1 MLLYKYKVIKYVML
15 LLFKKITVNLL
26 LIIYLPNY
34 KNNILVELIHFL
46 TQKNKIYTRTPHY
59 ILMNIILKMYTFFKF
74 DLSLKISMVLI
85 VL

>member
-1 MLLYKYKVIKYVML
+1 ML

-34 KNNILVELIHFL
+34 KNNFLVELIHFL
-46 TQKNKIYTRTPHY
+46 TQKNKIHTRTPY
-59 ILMNIILKMYTFFKF
+59 YTLMNIILKMYTFFKF